1 MKYITAKGD
10 TWDIIAYEVYGKEEL
25 IAPLIEANPE
35 YTETTVFDYGI
46 ELEVPDINT
55 VDDTALLPPWRR

>member
-10 TWDIIAYEVYGKEEL
+10 TWDIIAYEVYGNEEL
-25 IAPLIEANPE
+25 VAPIIEANPE
-35 YTETTVFDYGI
+35 HTETTVFDYGI
-46 ELEVPDINT
+46 KLDVPDINT